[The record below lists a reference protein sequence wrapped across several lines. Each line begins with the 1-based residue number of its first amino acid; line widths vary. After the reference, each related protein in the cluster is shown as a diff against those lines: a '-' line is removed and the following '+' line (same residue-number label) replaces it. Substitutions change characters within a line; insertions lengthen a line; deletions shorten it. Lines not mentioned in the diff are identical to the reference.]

1 MSTAAS
7 IALLI
12 LAMELL
18 LLFVAVLVG
27 AIVAGVGIV
36 ESTALTRGFLR
47 RQARS
52 VGTVQERVD
61 AVVTD
66 SMTRLTAIERY
77 AAWITTFV
85 ESIKRDEKD
94 QDPR

>member
-12 LAMELL
+12 LAVELL
-18 LLFVAVLVG
+18 LLFVAMLVG
-27 AIVAGVGIV
+27 VIVAGISVV

-47 RQARS
+47 RQAKS
-52 VGTVQERVD
+52 AGNLEERVE

-66 SMTRLTAIERY
+66 SMTRLTAVERY
-77 AAWITTFV
+77 AAWVTTFV
-85 ESIKRDEKD
+85 ESIKRDEED
-94 QDPR
+94 QAPR